1 MGQTRWVN
9 LIQTQLLIKFP
20 TLKPREYI
28 KRLKKKQILSNG
40 MVVGANHAVI
50 TEIDIG
56 KRTCY
61 ILLTQEFAG
70 NTDSHTVVSHD
81 LIPPITTR
89 YIRFQIITWYA
100 HASMRAEVYG
110 CHGNIIFILLS
121 FFLSKRDS
129 QLIISCLKS
138 FHIRQNWCSVSQSA
152 FNSPEALFR

>member
-81 LIPPITTR
+81 LIPSITTR

-100 HASMRAEVYG
+100 HASMRVEVYG

-121 FFLSKRDS
+121 FFFRQERQTAYNLLS
-129 QLIISCLKS
+129 QVISYPSKLVFS
-138 FHIRQNWCSVSQSA
+138 FIVC
-152 FNSPEALFR
+152 F